1 MVFRLRPRPGRAYL
15 AGAPLLVAHR
25 GGSRLAPENTMA
37 AFESAVRDWGA
48 DMLELDVRLS
58 KDGVVMV
65 IHDDSVPRR
74 RQKGGNAVGAN
85 VVAPVGTQRVGRAE
99 LIAHPVP
106 LA

>member
-65 IHDDSVPRR
+65 IHDDSVDRTVQSSFTLPS
-74 RQKGGNAVGAN
+74 KCFYYFFKHS
-85 VVAPVGTQRVGRAE
+85 PCSIKIRV
-99 LIAHPVP
+99 LQD
-106 LA
+106 